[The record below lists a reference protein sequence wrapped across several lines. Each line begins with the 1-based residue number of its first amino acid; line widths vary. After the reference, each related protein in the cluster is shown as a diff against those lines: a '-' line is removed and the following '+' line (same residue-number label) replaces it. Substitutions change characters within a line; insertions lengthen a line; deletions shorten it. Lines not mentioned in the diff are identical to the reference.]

1 MYKGIFDTNIVKY
14 YTIKLNIYVAP
25 RNALMPLV
33 ILIIQSEKQRLI
45 YPLPTADL
53 SSMFSSVWTMDEN
66 ENTVLIVSIANFLSN
81 LF

>member
-1 MYKGIFDTNIVKY
+1 
-14 YTIKLNIYVAP
+14 
-25 RNALMPLV
+25 MPLV

-66 ENTVLIVSIANFLSN
+66 ENTVLIVFIANFLSN